1 MINMALLTPR
11 NFLVITAMTV
21 VAHIVARP
29 LYNVIN
35 KGSTNNGG

>member
-1 MINMALLTPR
+1 MINKNLITPR

-29 LYNVIN
+29 VYNAIN
-35 KGSTNNGG
+35 KDRN